1 MLMAAGVLISASL
14 VGYSWVTGTSTIR
27 ERGGWFLLSSLLM
40 LGGLQ
45 TVLTG
50 ILAEILVRI
59 YYQRGEDREAT
70 VRREWNRDSTGL

>member
-1 MLMAAGVLISASL
+1 MIYSAL
-14 VGYSWVTGTSTIR
+14 TSTSMIR

-59 YYQRGEDREAT
+59 YYQSGQRQQAY
-70 VRREWNRDSTGL
+70 VRREWNKDVPVGIRN

>member
-1 MLMAAGVLISASL
+1 M
-14 VGYSWVTGTSTIR
+14 IR

-59 YYQRGEDREAT
+59 YYQSSHSQQAS
-70 VRREWNRDSTGL
+70 VRREWNNESAQFGIRN

>member
-1 MLMAAGVLISASL
+1 
-14 VGYSWVTGTSTIR
+14 
-27 ERGGWFLLSSLLM
+27 LLSSLLM

-59 YYQRGEDREAT
+59 YYQSGQRQQAY
-70 VRREWNRDSTGL
+70 VRREWNKDVQLGMRN

>member
-1 MLMAAGVLISASL
+1 M
-14 VGYSWVTGTSTIR
+14 TGTSTIR

-45 TVLTG
+45 TLLTG

-59 YYQRGEDREAT
+59 YYQRGEQEAT